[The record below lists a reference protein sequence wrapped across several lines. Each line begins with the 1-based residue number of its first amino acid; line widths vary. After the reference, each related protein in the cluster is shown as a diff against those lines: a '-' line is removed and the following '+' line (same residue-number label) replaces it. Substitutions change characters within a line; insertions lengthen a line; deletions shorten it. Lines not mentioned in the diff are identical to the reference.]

1 MNMNKIIKNNLLL
14 KRKHGILLSV
24 ILVST
29 LQERKNIQLLSNK
42 LIDQI
47 SKNNLTGLV
56 EIISHMSTS
65 QPVLEDMILT
75 SGGNFFMTLDK
86 KDSDIEI
93 DLNKIITNL
102 RENFTRE
109 YFKTN
114 FQDKE
119 FIIYKRKKIIS
130 KNFNFQY
137 LY

>member
-1 MNMNKIIKNNLLL
+1 
-14 KRKHGILLSV
+14 
-24 ILVST
+24 VST
-29 LQERKNIQLLSNK
+29 LQDRKNIQLLSNK

-93 DLNKIITNL
+93 DLNEIITNL
-102 RENFTRE
+102 QENFTRE

-119 FIIYKRKKIIS
+119 FIIYKRKEIIS
-130 KNFNFQY
+130 KNFKF
-137 LY
+137 